1 MHKDI
6 PALNEWM
13 DMVESELD
21 EREALPIARRDLES
35 ERAFLKVSC
44 FYLSFSFE
52 CLVCAVLFGHGRILN
67 YTTPVGQ
74 T

>member
-44 FYLSFSFE
+44 YFHFNF
-52 CLVCAVLFGHGRILN
+52 LFFPLIPKL
-67 YTTPVGQ
+67 TF
-74 T
+74 